1 MLLKTVTTHVHRLT
15 VKIVHEIC
23 VKSNGQ
29 ILQKSG
35 KLLHTSFARIGTKE
49 KKQQSDHCN
58 QAVRSIR
65 FGSSGLRGSA
75 PVVWLSSALELYPL
89 GDGLC
94 DDSPAEPDG
103 ESCCCV
109 CCCKSH
115 AAAKCCSAVSCDSP
129 CIAIAS
135 NAKLI

>member
-49 KKQQSDHCN
+49 ENDKVITVTRPSDPSDS
-58 QAVRSIR
+58 VLRD
-65 FGSSGLRGSA
+65 SGVLLR
-75 PVVWLSSALELYPL
+75 W
-89 GDGLC
+89 
-94 DDSPAEPDG
+94 
-103 ESCCCV
+103 
-109 CCCKSH
+109 
-115 AAAKCCSAVSCDSP
+115 CDSLLRLN
-129 CIAIAS
+129 CIHWGRGCVRIPRL
-135 NAKLI
+135 NRMAKAVVACVVANHMLPLNVAVLFLVILRA